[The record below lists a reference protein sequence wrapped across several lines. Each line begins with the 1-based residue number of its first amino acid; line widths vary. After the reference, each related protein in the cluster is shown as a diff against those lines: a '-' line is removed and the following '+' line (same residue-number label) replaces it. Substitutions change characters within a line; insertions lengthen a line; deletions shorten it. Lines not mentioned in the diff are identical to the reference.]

1 MGLNT
6 NDIHELDVPE
16 EDRAHY
22 SKKTID
28 IEFDYPIGREEL
40 MGIAYRTDFDLS
52 NIARVSGKNMEYVD
66 KIVKKNLF
74 LMLLNQVLVWSVYLW
89 LYYLLPILKYRRW

>member
-1 MGLNT
+1 MNLPV
-6 NDIHELDVPE
+6 DKIHELDVPA

-28 IEFDYPIGREEL
+28 IEYDYPIGREEL

-52 NIARVSGKNMEYVD
+52 NIQRDSKKSMEYQ
-66 KIVKKNLF
+66 VKGTNE
-74 LMLLNQVLVWSVYLW
+74 
-89 LYYLLPILKYRRW
+89 